1 MEEKNLITLW
11 KEQSVKIDQSL
22 EMNKR
27 LLRELINQKAHS
39 ALRSL
44 TLFLSGGII
53 AAILYLALLGAGLS
67 YAVIHYS
74 PDANYFIV
82 SIGAIFLINIKALYD
97 YIRHLVWVNNIDY
110 SGDVIQIQKK
120 LTQLNLSLARHLRTM
135 FLQLPF
141 WTTFFL
147 NGKWFP
153 QHTPWYWILFQAQ
166 VTGASVFFTYWLY
179 KNLTPPNTNK
189 KIIKKILNTLDRRY
203 VIRALDAY
211 EELETFSANS

>member
-1 MEEKNLITLW
+1 MEEMNLITLW
-11 KEQSVKIDQSL
+11 KEQSVKIDRSL
-22 EMNKR
+22 AMNKK

-44 TLFLSGGII
+44 TLLLSGGIV
-53 AAILYLALLGAGLS
+53 AAVLYLALLGTGLA

-74 PDANYFIV
+74 PDAIYFIV
-82 SIGAIFLINIKALYD
+82 SIGAIFLINIKALFD
-97 YIRHLVWVNNIDY
+97 YIRHLVWANNIDY
-110 SGDVIQIQKK
+110 GGDVMQIQQK
-120 LTQLNLSLARHLRTM
+120 LMQLNLSIIRHIRIM

-153 QHTPWYWILFQAQ
+153 QQTPWYWILFQIM
-166 VTGASVFFTYWLY
+166 VTGSSVFAAYWLY
-179 KNLTPPNTNK
+179 KNLTIQNVNK

-203 VIRALDAY
+203 VARALDAY
-211 EELETFSANS
+211 EELEEFREK